1 MIKAGE
7 VQEMANQTQQAAT
20 GVTPPGVTPG
30 GAPEPVFALDI
41 GTRSIIG
48 VVGVPEGD
56 LFHVLAIERMDHP
69 KRAMIDGQIED
80 IEQTARVASTVKTR
94 LEKRLGRTLRDVYVA
109 AAGRALKTQ
118 RASFETEI
126 DPKESITAAA
136 VSEIEMQ
143 AVQKAYEAV
152 SLEEGI
158 DFYCVGYTAVR
169 HLLDGYPISTLQ
181 GHRGK
186 RVHTEIIATFLPNA
200 VVESLYATM
209 TQIGL
214 SVASLTLEPIAAMNA
229 IIPKELRLLNLA
241 LVDIGAGTSDIAVS
255 KEGTVA
261 AYTMAT
267 VAGDEITEA
276 IIKEYLVDFQTA
288 EDIKL
293 SLGRNLSEIKF
304 HDILGVAY
312 SVPGQEILGRI
323 ASAEEELAS
332 TICERIL
339 EVNGQAAPA
348 AVFLVGGGSQ
358 LPGLCSLVAEKL
370 SIDRSK
376 VAVGSNN
383 YMKKAVVSEEDV
395 SGPDFATPMGIAIT
409 AMLARER
416 DRFTVHLNGESV
428 TLMRSGSTSVMDV
441 LLFKGYKHSQI
452 IGRSGKSVT
461 FELNGEKRTVRG
473 NLPTAATLTVG
484 GKAAS
489 LSTPLRPGDSVEI
502 TPAVS
507 GMDAAPV
514 LGDVVEDWE
523 AISVRLNGEV
533 MPAGTVVTLN
543 GEAAADP
550 ACVVGNQDV
559 ILVRQVRT
567 LGEFLREYGI
577 ESAGK
582 HLYVNDVERE
592 EDFELSDGDDIGV
605 LDSPR
610 PAQAEQPPPAPAHP
624 LPPVS
629 NGTKMSV
636 PLPRRTVRRGM
647 TISLNGEAIALLPRE
662 DGAPYQFVDML
673 NFVDIDPNNPQGNLV
688 LRLNGRPASY
698 LDMVNDGDQVEIGW
712 EQ

>member
-1 MIKAGE
+1 M
-7 VQEMANQTQQAAT
+7 VNQTQQAVVSGSAQS
-20 GVTPPGVTPG
+20 GVTQSG
-30 GAPEPVFALDI
+30 GAPDPVFALDI

-80 IEQTARVASTVKTR
+80 IEQTARVASAVKTR

-118 RASFETEI
+118 RASFEAEI
-126 DPKESITAAA
+126 DPKEAITAAA

-152 SLEEGI
+152 GSEEGI

-209 TQIGL
+209 TQTGL

-255 KEGTVA
+255 REGTVA

-323 ASAEEELAS
+323 APAVDELAS

-339 EVNGQAAPA
+339 EVNGQTAPA

-358 LPGLCSLVAEKL
+358 LPGLCDLVAEKL

-473 NLPTAATLTVG
+473 SLPVAATLTVG

-507 GMDAAPV
+507 GVDAAPT
-514 LGDVVEDWE
+514 LGDVVEGWE

-543 GEAAADP
+543 GETVADP
-550 ACVVGNQDV
+550 ARVVGNQDV

-567 LGEFLREYGI
+567 LGEFLREHGV
-577 ESAGK
+577 ESAGR

-605 LDSPR
+605 LDSPHPAESVPPE
-610 PAQAEQPPPAPAHP
+610 PAQTEAARP

-629 NGTKMSV
+629 DGTKKSV
-636 PLPRRTVRRGM
+636 PLPRRTLRRGM

-673 NFVDIDPNNPQGNLV
+673 NFVDIDPNNPQGSLV

-698 LDMVNDGDQVEIGW
+698 LDTVNDGDQVEIGW

>member
-1 MIKAGE
+1 
-7 VQEMANQTQQAAT
+7 MANQTQQAAT

-647 TISLNGEAIALLPRE
+647 TISLTGEAIALLPRE